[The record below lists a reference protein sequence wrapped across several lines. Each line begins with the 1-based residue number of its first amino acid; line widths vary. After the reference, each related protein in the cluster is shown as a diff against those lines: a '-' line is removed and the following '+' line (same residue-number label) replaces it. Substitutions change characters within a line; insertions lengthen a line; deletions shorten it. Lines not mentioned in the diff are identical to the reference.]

1 MDPRKLKLMLLPF
14 QGYRAPHEDGED
26 LDGDTAIDD
35 GRDDDPVELE
45 SEDEDKDDEDAPAEE
60 EVKAEEEK
68 AEEEK
73 AEVKPAHI
81 PKSRFDEVLAQRNTE
96 RERAADLERQLAEL
110 RGAKTEA
117 KPEAKTEQAPDI
129 SAMERQ
135 YVKLLMEGDE
145 DQAIE
150 LRAKINATLLNQ
162 AEERVE
168 SRQTQRQIANDL
180 QRESDAVI
188 KDYPYLDTADG
199 EDALGLIVAKRDAY
213 IASGLKP
220 AEALRKAADLIA
232 PRFAPADGDEK
243 PAPKVEQTKD
253 ERTKEAI
260 RRGMKD
266 SASQPPS
273 LAGVSNRSMDSVK
286 RDVSKMTEEEF
297 DALPPE
303 EIKRLKGA

>member
-14 QGYRAPHEDGED
+14 QGYHAPHEDGED
-26 LDGDTAIDD
+26 LGGDTAVDD

-45 SEDEDKDDEDAPAEE
+45 SDDEDKADNEEQDDAKTEP
-60 EVKAEEEK
+60 EEEK
-68 AEEEK
+68 PEA
-73 AEVKPAHI
+73 KPAHI
-81 PKSRFDEVLAQRNTE
+81 PKSRFDEVLSQRNTE

-110 RGAKTEA
+110 KSAKTEA

-129 SAMERQ
+129 STMERQ
-135 YVKLLMEGDE
+135 YIKLLMEGSEDE
-145 DQAIE
+145 AAE
-150 LRAKINATLLNQ
+150 LRAKINNTLLSQ

-168 SRQTQRQIANDL
+168 SRQTQRQVASDL

-188 KDYPYLDTADG
+188 SDYPYLDTADG

-213 IASGLKP
+213 IASGMKP

-232 PRFAPADGDEK
+232 PRFKPDDGDDEK
-243 PAPKVEQTKD
+243 PAPKADVPEDT
-253 ERTKEAI
+253 RTQEAI
-260 RRGMKD
+260 KRGMKD
-266 SASQPPS
+266 SASQPPNMT
-273 LAGVSNRSMDSVK
+273 GVSNRSMDSVK

-303 EIKRLKGA
+303 EVKRLKGM